1 MLIKCRSRQV
11 LFTHLSGLWNC
22 IPIQYTNTPSQPHYL
37 LPMHNFTPCVAFL
50 VLLRIMAATKYVFF
64 SDCFSHVSFLC
75 GCTVVVPWSIKQ
87 LQLYNDNC
95 SILLSYAFLQP
106 SSSLY
111 LPLLLFCFAPS
122 LIPLSPFFF
131 SLPSPSVLILYP
143 PLSLPLFLSS
153 LSSSS
158 SSPPS
163 SSDPNAYSMSKVNL
177 SVGHDPSLRG
187 IVSFRKYARAKVYIK
202 SA

>member
-1 MLIKCRSRQV
+1 
-11 LFTHLSGLWNC
+11 
-22 IPIQYTNTPSQPHYL
+22 
-37 LPMHNFTPCVAFL
+37 MHSFTPCVAFL

-122 LIPLSPFFF
+122 LIPLSPFLF
-131 SLPSPSVLILYP
+131 SLPSLSVLILYP

-177 SVGHDPSLRG
+177 SVGHDPSLRMQNLQLLVVRVKHFYLTYLQQLV
-187 IVSFRKYARAKVYIK
+187 ISTLPNVSAICHSPDSGKLVGSYPSSFSFPV
-202 SA
+202 